1 MIFVTVGMH
10 GKSFDRLVAAMD
22 RYAARTLE
30 PVVIQT
36 GCAEFIPRHARWFRF
51 ASPEDMDRYTSQARL
66 IVSHG
71 SSALLSAVGADK
83 SVIAVPRRRCFAE
96 HDDDSQVDFVNR
108 LAARG
113 LVIGVIDIDDLDST
127 IDQLG
132 VHATSSR
139 HHALVS
145 YDGGFAKVL
154 A

>member
-10 GKSFDRLVAAMD
+10 GKPFDRLVAAMD

-36 GCAEFIPRHARWFRF
+36 GCAEFLPRHAHWFRF
-51 ASPEDMDRYTSQARL
+51 ASPEDMDRYASQARL

-71 SSALLSAVGADK
+71 SSTLLSAVGAGTP
-83 SVIAVPRRRCFAE
+83 VVAVPRRRCFAE

-108 LAARG
+108 LDARG
-113 LVIGVIDIDDLDST
+113 LVVGVIDVDDLPSA
-127 IDQLG
+127 IDRLG
-132 VHATSSR
+132 VPATSASP
-139 HHALVS
+139 HTLVA
-145 YDGGFAKVL
+145 YDGGFARVL